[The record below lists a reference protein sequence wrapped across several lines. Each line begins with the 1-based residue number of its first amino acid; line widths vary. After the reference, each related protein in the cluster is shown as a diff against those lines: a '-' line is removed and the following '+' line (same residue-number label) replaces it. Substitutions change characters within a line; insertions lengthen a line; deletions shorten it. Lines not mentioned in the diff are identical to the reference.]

1 MCLRSKGLPPDTRPP
16 APLAKAGPQAE
27 TLGPV
32 FHLSDNA
39 VFEVEIIE
47 RPDRCRRSLVDLQR
61 SAVGLIPKRNVA
73 PHPEPLAFGGC
84 DLVTDPFRRD
94 LALEPGEAQEHV
106 ECQTPPAGGGIE
118 RLGNRHEGGVCH
130 LQPLVVSAHVV

>member
-84 DLVTDPFRRD
+84 DLVDVLPNAPSAVVRVSGLRSGTR
-94 LALEPGEAQEHV
+94 
-106 ECQTPPAGGGIE
+106 AGC
-118 RLGNRHEGGVCH
+118 VC
-130 LQPLVVSAHVV
+130 